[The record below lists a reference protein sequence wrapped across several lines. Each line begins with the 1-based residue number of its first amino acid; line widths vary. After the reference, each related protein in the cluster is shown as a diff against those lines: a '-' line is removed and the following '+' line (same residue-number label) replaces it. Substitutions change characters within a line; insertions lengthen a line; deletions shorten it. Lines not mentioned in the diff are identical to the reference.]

1 VEKRRAEGIAIITLP
16 DFRWGR
22 CDIKTTGLLANVM
35 AKTEARKRGAFEAWF
50 VDRDGM
56 ITEGSST
63 NAWIVSSDGVL
74 LTRHLSQNIL
84 PGVTRAGVLTALK
97 AKTGNR
103 VEEKPFSVEQA
114 LAAREAFITSASGGV
129 LPVVSIDGKKI
140 GTGAPGPI
148 AQKVHRLYSGLT
160 GVAVGE

>member
-1 VEKRRAEGIAIITLP
+1 VEKRRAEGIAVVTMA

-35 AKTEARKRGAFEAWF
+35 AKTEARKRGAFETWF

-84 PGVTRAGVLTALK
+84 AGVTRAGVLAALK
-97 AKTGNR
+97 SETGIR
-103 VEEKPFSVEQA
+103 AEERPFSLEQA

-140 GTGAPGPI
+140 GSGVPGPI
-148 AQKVHRLYSGLT
+148 TQKLHRLYSRLSGSALD
-160 GVAVGE
+160 